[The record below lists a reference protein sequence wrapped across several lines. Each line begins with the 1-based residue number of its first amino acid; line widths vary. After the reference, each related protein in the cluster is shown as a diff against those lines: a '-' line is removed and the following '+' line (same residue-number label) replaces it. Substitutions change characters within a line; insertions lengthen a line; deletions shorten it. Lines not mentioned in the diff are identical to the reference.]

1 MRILSYLLLDG
12 PSSPMYKAL
21 IDSHIGSEYAP
32 ATGYDSS
39 TKIAT
44 FSCGLQGMKYEDVGK
59 VEKIILQV
67 FEDALRDNSWMD
79 RVDAAIHLI
88 ELGQKH
94 KTGRFGLGLAQSLV
108 PSWIRGCDPFENMQI
123 NDVRSVMRMYTILY
137 LIIRLHLYS

>member
-21 IDSHIGSEYAP
+21 IDSHIGSAYAP
-32 ATGYDSS
+32 GTGYDSS
-39 TKIAT
+39 TKIAS

-59 VEKIILQV
+59 VEKIILNV
-67 FEDALRDNSWMD
+67 LATAEKDLSWMD

-94 KTGRFGLGLAQSLV
+94 KTPRFGLGLAQSLV
-108 PSWIRGCDPFENMQI
+108 PSWIRGCDPFQNLKI
-123 NDVRSVMRMYTILY
+123 NDVSFTG
-137 LIIRLHLYS
+137 